1 MDPLDQEKAS
11 TETPSPSLPAWH
23 TPSIADYDLVA
34 TTQITNC
41 GVSSDGIICQGPS

>member
-1 MDPLDQEKAS
+1 MDPLDQEKDSDETS
-11 TETPSPSLPAWH
+11 TPCLPVWH

-41 GVSSDGIICQGPS
+41 GVNSDGVICQGIS